1 MKKMKQLA
9 ALAGIALVLSL
20 GANKV
25 AAQGNPGG
33 GGGGFDLA
41 QMQKMVLDNLR
52 EQFEVKDDA
61 EWKVI
66 GDQIQKVMDAR
77 MQVGFGGGAGMA
89 RMFRRPGGNSSQEG
103 GNGGGARR
111 AAMFGGA
118 NNPEADALQS
128 AIDSK
133 ASTADLKAAM
143 AK

>member
-1 MKKMKQLA
+1 MKKLL
-9 ALAGIALVLSL
+9 ALAGMALVLSL

-25 AAQGNPGG
+25 AAQGGPG

-52 EQFEVKDDA
+52 EQFDVKDDG

-89 RMFRRPGGNSSQEG
+89 RMFRRPNSNGSQDG
-103 GNGGGARR
+103 GNGQGGGRR
-111 AAMFGGA
+111 GGMFGGA
-118 NNPEADALQS
+118 SNPEAD
-128 AIDSK
+128 
-133 ASTADLKAAM
+133 
-143 AK
+143 